1 MQPVRFDHFHPTST
15 QTMVNYKDTLASYC
29 PANRVTYDLTR
40 MQCISHSLSP
50 LRVRPKLTIKT
61 NSASNVFHL
70 FFISGPFLV
79 TPAALVYSLGSLGC
93 SVCVISK
100 VH

>member
-61 NSASNVFHL
+61 NSASNVFLLCALPL
-70 FFISGPFLV
+70 FLHVENTARRNFFPR
-79 TPAALVYSLGSLGC
+79 
-93 SVCVISK
+93 
-100 VH
+100 